1 MQLNKYLALCGF
13 SSRRKAVLPI
23 QQGRVRV
30 NDRVVT
36 ELGTEIDPH
45 SDKIYLDGRQLV
57 PPQSY
62 RYILLNK
69 PMGAITSAEDGRGRR
84 TVLDCV
90 DVEERIFPVGRLDY
104 DTEGVLLLTNDGDFA
119 YRLTH
124 PKFGVEKVYEA
135 RVDGCVRQSAVD
147 SLKKGVSIGE
157 DVVVKGEAEILEKK
171 EDETLIR
178 IRVHEGKKR
187 QIKRMM
193 KSVGHPVSHLTRTR
207 FGDMAVG
214 RLAAGE
220 WRDLTDRE
228 VARLYK
234 LTGLKKLFSGREDKD
249 TVLSSD
255 QEAMTI

>member
-23 QQGRVRV
+23 QEGRVRV

-36 ELGTEIDPH
+36 ELGTEIDPQ
-45 SDKIYLDGRQLV
+45 SDTIFLDGRQLV
-57 PPQSY
+57 PPQSF

-69 PMGAITSAEDGRGRR
+69 PMGAITSATDRRGRR

-104 DTEGVLLLTNDGDFA
+104 DTEGVLLLTNDGDLA

-124 PKFGVEKVYEA
+124 PKYGVEKVYEA
-135 RVDGCVRQSAVD
+135 RVEGCVRQSAVD

-157 DVVVKGEAEILEKK
+157 NVVVKGEAEILEEK
-171 EDETLIR
+171 EDETRIR

-193 KSVGHPVSHLTRTR
+193 KSVGHPVMHLTRVR
-207 FGDMAVG
+207 FAGMTVG
-214 RLAAGE
+214 KLSGGE

-234 LTGLKKLFSGREDKD
+234 LTGLKKLSGGREHQD
-249 TVLSSD
+249 TVLPSD
-255 QEAMTI
+255 QEAMIK